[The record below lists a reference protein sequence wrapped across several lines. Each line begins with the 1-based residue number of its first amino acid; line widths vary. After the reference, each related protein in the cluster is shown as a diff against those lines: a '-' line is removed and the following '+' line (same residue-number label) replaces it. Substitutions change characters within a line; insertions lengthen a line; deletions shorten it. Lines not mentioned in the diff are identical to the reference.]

1 VCSSSKKEEWEKG
14 KAGGREREKEK
25 RRGIDEVEAGD
36 RVGPCQKNPL

>member
-1 VCSSSKKEEWEKG
+1 VLFVKEGKMGKG
-14 KAGGREREKEK
+14 KAGEREREKEK